1 MSNDRLWHHGAGYAG
16 EPLDVASVAEDPID
30 QFRAWFRAA
39 EERGLEKVNAMTLA
53 TADASGR
60 PSARIV
66 LLKEIDER
74 GFVFYTNY
82 QSKKGDQLAANPR
95 AALVFF
101 WDALDRQVRIEGSVE
116 RVTDAE
122 SDAYFAVRPRPSR
135 IGAIA
140 SPQSR
145 PLADRAELDARVA
158 EVEREV
164 GAGEPARPAYW
175 GGYRVVPDWIEF
187 WQGQPSRLH
196 DRVAYRRTG
205 TTWSRERLA
214 P

>member
-1 MSNDRLWHHGAGYAG
+1 MSKDLLWHHGEGYAG
-16 EPLDVASVAEDPID
+16 EALDPAAVAADPLE

-39 EERGLEKVNAMTLA
+39 EARQLPKVNAMTLA
-53 TADASGR
+53 TASADGR

-66 LLKEIDER
+66 LLKEVDDR

-82 QSKKGDQLAANPR
+82 ESRKGGDLAANPR

-101 WDALDRQVRIEGSVE
+101 WDALDRQVRVEGAVE

-145 PLADRAELDARVA
+145 PLASRAELDARVA
-158 EVEREV
+158 AVEADLG
-164 GAGEPARPAYW
+164 GADPARPPYW
-175 GGYRVVPDWIEF
+175 GGYRVVPELVEF

-196 DRVAYRRTG
+196 DRVVYRRDG
-205 TTWSRERLA
+205 AGWSRARLA

>member
-1 MSNDRLWHHGAGYAG
+1 MKDLLWHHGEGYAG
-16 EPLDVASVAEDPID
+16 EALDVATVDADPFV
-30 QFRAWFRAA
+30 QFRVWFRAA
-39 EERGLEKVNAMTLA
+39 ETAELPKVNAMTLA
-53 TADASGR
+53 TASADGR

-66 LLKEIDER
+66 LLKELDDR

-82 QSKKGDQLAANPR
+82 ESRKGGELTANPR

-101 WDALDRQVRIEGSVE
+101 WEPFDRQVRVEGTVE
-116 RVTDAE
+116 RVTGAE
-122 SDAYFAVRPRPSR
+122 SDAYFAVRPRTSR

-145 PLADRAELDARVA
+145 VIGGRAELEAKVA
-158 EVEREV
+158 EVER
-164 GAGEPARPAYW
+164 ALGEGDPARPATW
-175 GGYRVVPDWIEF
+175 GGFRVVPEVIEF

-196 DRVAYRRTG
+196 DRVRYRRDG
-205 TTWSRERLA
+205 AAWALERLA